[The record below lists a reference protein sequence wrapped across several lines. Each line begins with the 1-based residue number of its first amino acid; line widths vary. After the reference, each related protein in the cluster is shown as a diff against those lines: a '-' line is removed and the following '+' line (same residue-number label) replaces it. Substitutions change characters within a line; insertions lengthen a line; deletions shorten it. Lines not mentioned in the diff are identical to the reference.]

1 MAAPDLDGVVDR
13 VYQILSTDAR
23 TSGIAWYKGR
33 QTLHDI
39 ESFPAGAISLAS
51 GRAQGVSVPSGLGTV
66 AEIAVHIRYVSSAGA
81 SEAEL
86 ALQRGLEDVI
96 AVLWDNR
103 DLGHPQVG
111 FFNMEWRVSSAPEAE
126 PPYADAVITL
136 SVTMRS

>member
-1 MAAPDLDGVVDR
+1 MPAPDLDGVVS
-13 VYQILSTDAR
+13 QIYTILTSDAR

-33 QTLHDI
+33 QTLHDV
-39 ESFPAGAISLAS
+39 ESFPAGAIALVS
-51 GRAQGVSVPSGLGTV
+51 GRAQGASVPSGLGTV
-66 AEIAVHIRYVSSAGA
+66 AEIVIQVRYVSSGGA

-86 ALQRGLEDVI
+86 AMQQGLENVI

-103 DLGHPQVG
+103 NLNHPQVG
-111 FFNMEWRVSSAPEAE
+111 WFNFEWRATSAPEAE